1 MRAGSSANDS
11 APAGWHWGWGPSHGV
26 SGLWVYPSRL
36 SWIANFANLFASKY
50 LRSPWSPTGFSAVRS
65 TRIGRRRD
73 AAARRKQEDI
83 RWRRTRCA
91 NATTAY
97 GLHVLLIPEKAGGAA
112 CGLPGTDTASTG
124 GKPDRRIRGNLAQFG
139 GSSARP
145 PVIGVAPLA
154 RDSIQGFFGC
164 SQGSRSGWKG
174 Y

>member
-1 MRAGSSANDS
+1 
-11 APAGWHWGWGPSHGV
+11 
-26 SGLWVYPSRL
+26 LVYPSRL

-97 GLHVLLIPEKAGGAA
+97 GLHALLIPEKLAVQRVAYRVQILQVQVVNLIAASGGI
-112 CGLPGTDTASTG
+112 L
-124 GKPDRRIRGNLAQFG
+124 L
-139 GSSARP
+139 SSAEVRP
-145 PVIGVAPLA
+145 GRP
-154 RDSIQGFFGC
+154 
-164 SQGSRSGWKG
+164 
-174 Y
+174 